1 MSFIPHR
8 DVFDINESTLE
19 ELSALYDYIEDDYIR
34 DWVKD
39 EYGPDYTPEMVLE
52 EKGPGSLPM
61 SISGWD
67 MLIYLYGHLKLRGF

>member
-8 DVFDINESTLE
+8 DVYSVDEDDLDH
-19 ELSALYDYIEDDYIR
+19 LSRLYDEMEDRYIR

-39 EYGPDYTPEMVLE
+39 EYGDDWTPEMVLQ

-61 SISGWD
+61 SIGGWD
-67 MLIYLYGHLKLRGF
+67 MLVYLYGEQKLRGY